1 MKPLTYLSLLLPIIL
16 LVMLLPGASC
26 KKEAKSPAQEQE
38 WPADSIRTVVTGLN
52 FPWEIHWGP
61 DDHIWMTERNGRIS
75 RIVPKTGQ
83 VIPLLTIS
91 DVKATGEGGLLGMTL
106 HPDFNTQPFVY
117 VVYNYDKNGA
127 YKEKVVRYTFQNSS
141 LSSPVMLLDNINAGG
156 IHNGA
161 RLLIST
167 GDAPKLWI
175 STGDAGQAS
184 NAQNTA
190 VPNGKILRINLDGS
204 IPADN
209 PFPNNPV
216 WTSGHRNPQG
226 LVLVNNILYSS
237 EHGQSTEDEVNIIE
251 KQRNYGWPTVEG
263 PCDQPGEMTFCTAN
277 NVKQPIWS
285 SGNGTVATSGMDY
298 YNNDRIP
305 QWKNSLLLT
314 TLKGQRL
321 YQLKLGADG
330 KSVASTT
337 TYFTN
342 DFGRLRDVC
351 ISPDGR
357 VYLCTSNGGN
367 ADKVV
372 EISF

>member
-1 MKPLTYLSLLLPIIL
+1 MKPLQYLSLLLPIIL
-16 LVMLLPGASC
+16 WVMLLPTASC
-26 KKEAKSPAQEQE
+26 KKEAKPPARDEE
-38 WPADSIRTVVTGLN
+38 WPADSIRTVVEGLN

-61 DDHIWMTERNGRIS
+61 DDHIWMTERNGQIS

-83 VIPLLTIS
+83 VIPLLRIS
-91 DVKATGEGGLLGMTL
+91 EVKAMGEGGLLGMTL
-106 HPDFNTQPFVY
+106 HPDFNTQPYVY
-117 VVYNYDKNGA
+117 VIYNYHKSGT
-127 YKEKVVRYTFQNSS
+127 YTEKVVRYTYGNGA
-141 LSSPVMLLDNINAGG
+141 LSSPVTLLDNINAGN

-167 GDAPKLWI
+167 GAAPKLWI
-175 STGDAGQAS
+175 STGDAGQSAVD
-184 NAQNTA
+184 QNTA
-190 VPNGKILRINLDGS
+190 APKGKILRINLDGS

-216 WTSGHRNPQG
+216 WSYGHRNPQG
-226 LVLVNNILYSS
+226 LVQTDNTLYSS
-237 EHGQSTEDEVNIIE
+237 EHGQNIEDEVNIIE
-251 KQRNYGWPTVEG
+251 KQRNYGWPNVEG
-263 PCDQPGEMTFCTAN
+263 PCDQPGEAAFCNAN
-277 NVKQPIWS
+277 NVKQPVWS
-285 SGNGTVATSGMDY
+285 SGNSTVATSGMDY
-298 YNNDRIP
+298 YNHDRIP

-330 KSVASTT
+330 KSVTGTT

-342 DFGRLRDVC
+342 AFGRLRDVC
-351 ISPDGR
+351 ISPAGR

-372 EISF
+372 EISY